1 MKKIYTAVTILLL
14 CASLLLTGCRVRI
27 MENADDIQQ
36 DNSVQ
41 DLAEEETEQEETT
54 EPQESS
60 DESKNEDENKS
71 ENTLPNKQP
80 VNLPVKNDR
89 RQNART
95 SDNTSVN
102 NENRENNNKPAEN
115 TNTPSK
121 ENNGGGSGTN
131 DQNTNGGGSGQGSNG
146 SGNGG
151 NNGTGNQ
158 GNTPNDNENNNQNP
172 TDKPNDSEP
181 DATIK
186 ITLNA
191 NGGRCNP
198 PSVRYIMV
206 APNSTYNGLP
216 DAVRGGY
223 TFMGW
228 YTSASGGTRVTEDS
242 SIISNEPHT
251 LYAQWT
257 TREAHTVTFN
267 PTDGWLGAQEKS
279 RQVYTGQTYGNT
291 FPVPNCYAGYSFRGW
306 YTQAEGGS
314 RVSNTDVFTS
324 SSDITLYAQWNYDPV
339 AYWSGYLNNASIFD
353 CQIQRI
359 YIEFNSDNVTTS
371 YSSLISMIQSTNVAR
386 TLNDTHVTDEQIS
399 DLHPDV
405 IVKCVNNMSNA
416 QSYYNSMAS
425 RFPRKNIYILPI
437 SAERGSSEEKL
448 YYSIYLASILYPS
461 AFSSLD
467 LNKVRSELGVS
478 GNIYY

>member
-1 MKKIYTAVTILLL
+1 MKKIYTTVILLFL
-14 CASLLLTGCRVRI
+14 CASLLFTGCRIRI
-27 MENADDIQQ
+27 MENADENKQ

-54 EPQESS
+54 KPQESS
-60 DESKNEDENKS
+60 DEAKNEDESKS
-71 ENTLPNKQP
+71 DNNPTDKQNS
-80 VNLPVKNDR
+80 NLPVKKNRPQSRNTTDNNSSDKNQND
-89 RQNART
+89 
-95 SDNTSVN
+95 N
-102 NENRENNNKPAEN
+102 NIPNND
-115 TNTPSK
+115 
-121 ENNGGGSGTN
+121 NNGESSGSN
-131 DQNTNGGGSGQGSNG
+131 SQNTNGGGTGQGSNG
-146 SGNGG
+146 GG
-151 NNGTGNQ
+151 NGTGNQ
-158 GNTPNDNENNNQNP
+158 GSTSNNNENNNQNT
-172 TDKPNDSEP
+172 TDNPNDSEP

-191 NGGRCNP
+191 NGGRCKP
-198 PSVRYIMV
+198 ASVKYIMV
-206 APNSTYNGLP
+206 APDGHYSGLP

-228 YTSASGGTRVTEDS
+228 YTSASGGTRITEES
-242 SIISNEPHT
+242 NIISNEPHT

-291 FPVPNCYAGYSFRGW
+291 FPVPNCYSGYAFRGW

-314 RVSNTDVFTS
+314 KVSNTDTFTS
-324 SSDITLYAQWNYDPV
+324 SSDITLYAQWDYDPV

-359 YIEFNSDNVTTS
+359 YIEYNTDNITTS
-371 YSSLISMIQSTNVAR
+371 YSSLISMIQSINAAR
-386 TLNDTHVTDEQIS
+386 TLNDTQVTDEQID

-405 IVKCVNNMSNA
+405 IVKCINNMNNA
-416 QSYYNSMAS
+416 SSTYNSMKN
-425 RFPRKNIYILPI
+425 RFPGKSIYVLPI

-467 LNKVRSELGVS
+467 LNKVSSELGVS

>member
-1 MKKIYTAVTILLL
+1 MKKIYTTVILLFL
-14 CASLLLTGCRVRI
+14 CASLLFTGCRIRI
-27 MENADDIQQ
+27 MENADENKQ

-54 EPQESS
+54 KPQESS
-60 DESKNEDENKS
+60 DEAKNEDESKS
-71 ENTLPNKQP
+71 DNNPTDKQNS
-80 VNLPVKNDR
+80 NLPVKKNRPQSRNTTDNNSSDKNQND
-89 RQNART
+89 
-95 SDNTSVN
+95 N
-102 NENRENNNKPAEN
+102 NIPNND
-115 TNTPSK
+115 
-121 ENNGGGSGTN
+121 NNGESSGSN
-131 DQNTNGGGSGQGSNG
+131 SQNTNGGGTGQGSNG
-146 SGNGG
+146 GGNDG

-158 GNTPNDNENNNQNP
+158 GSTSNNNENNNQNT
-172 TDKPNDSEP
+172 TDNPNDSEP

-191 NGGRCNP
+191 NGGRCKP
-198 PSVRYIMV
+198 ASVKYIMV
-206 APNSTYNGLP
+206 APDGHYSGLP

-228 YTSASGGTRVTEDS
+228 YTSASGGTRITEES
-242 SIISNEPHT
+242 NIISNEPHT

-291 FPVPNCYAGYSFRGW
+291 FPVPNCYSGYAFRGW

-314 RVSNTDVFTS
+314 KVSNTDTFTS
-324 SSDITLYAQWNYDPV
+324 SSDITLYAQWDYDPV

-359 YIEFNSDNVTTS
+359 YIEYNTDNVTTS
-371 YSSLISMIQSTNVAR
+371 YSSLISMIQSINAAR
-386 TLNDTHVTDEQIS
+386 TLNDTQVTDEQID

-405 IVKCVNNMSNA
+405 IVKCINNMNNA
-416 QSYYNSMAS
+416 SSTYNSMKN
-425 RFPRKNIYILPI
+425 RFPGKSIYVLPI

-467 LNKVRSELGVS
+467 LNKVSSELGVS